1 MKILQK
7 NIELKLSNG
16 TTKEKLISHLTLA
29 FKAAKK
35 QRIRQKFPIY
45 LLFLLF
51 LINGQNQDH
60 FLALDHSQAQDL
72 DQIQFLSLDLD
83 LAQDL
88 SQLLD
93 QDQGQNLCHGIIV
106 EENGSKTPSITELAA
121 GSWPLF
127 VSTAVSMANVSL
139 NGKIVM
145 KKMGHLTTQ
154 GGHPFRQTVEKKH
167 LPVSI

>member
-1 MKILQK
+1 MKILWK

-29 FKAAKK
+29 FKAAMK
-35 QRIRQKFPIY
+35 QRIRKKFPIY
-45 LLFLLF
+45 LLFLLL
-51 LINGQNQDH
+51 LINGQNQGH

-88 SQLLD
+88 NQLLD

-106 EENGSKTPSITELAA
+106 EENGSRTPSITELAA
-121 GSWPLF
+121 GS
-127 VSTAVSMANVSL
+127 
-139 NGKIVM
+139 
-145 KKMGHLTTQ
+145 
-154 GGHPFRQTVEKKH
+154 
-167 LPVSI
+167 